1 MKFTFET
8 EDGKEAQTLINAQ
21 KSEWA
26 LQVILEKMRRYI
38 KDTDMSEEQNQT
50 AHDMQV
56 IVLNVMTENN
66 LPFE

>member
-8 EDGKEAQTLINAQ
+8 EDEKEAQTLINAQ

-26 LQVILEKMRRYI
+26 LQIILEKMRRYI

>member
-1 MKFTFET
+1 MKFIFET
-8 EDGKEAQTLINAQ
+8 EDEKEAQTYMNAQ

-38 KDTDMSEEQNQT
+38 KDMDMSEEEYIT
-50 AHDMQV
+50 AQEMQQIV
-56 IVLNVMTENN
+56 IDVMTQNN

>member
-1 MKFTFET
+1 MKYTFET
-8 EDGKEAQTLINAQ
+8 EDEKEAQTLINAQ

>member
-1 MKFTFET
+1 MKYTFET
-8 EDGKEAQTLINAQ
+8 EDEKEAQTLINAQ

-26 LQVILEKMRRYI
+26 LQIILEKMRRYI

>member
-8 EDGKEAQTLINAQ
+8 EDEKEAQTLINAQ

-26 LQVILEKMRRYI
+26 LQVILDKMRRYI
-38 KDTDMSEEQNQT
+38 KDTDMSEEQYIT
-50 AHDMQV
+50 AQEMQQIV
-56 IVLNVMTENN
+56 INVMTENN